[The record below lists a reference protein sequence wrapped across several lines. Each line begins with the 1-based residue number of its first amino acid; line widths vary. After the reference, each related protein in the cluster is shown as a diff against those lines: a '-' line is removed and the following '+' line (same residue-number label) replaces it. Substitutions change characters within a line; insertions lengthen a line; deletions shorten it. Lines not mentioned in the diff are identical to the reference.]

1 VEKVFKKGNSYH
13 LKSKKFLTLLF
24 IVFAMAT
31 GVCAQEKKW
40 SDQADFSFVDTG
52 GNTDVTTLSGKNLLK
67 YEFSDELQ
75 VAWKLGVLYGESG
88 GDKNAG
94 SYFSDLRLDYLFT
107 KHLYS
112 FVNAGWSKDKYAGID
127 SRYYVGPGAG
137 YNFLTGPKHFLL
149 AEISLNYVNEK
160 YTDDTDKE
168 YLGGRAF
175 AEYEY
180 AFTDKN
186 KFSQSVEYLHDFD
199 DSDSYNVNSE
209 TALISALN
217 NYLSLKTS
225 YVVKYNNKPVPST
238 LKETDT
244 ILSVTLVVNF

>member
-1 VEKVFKKGNSYH
+1 M
-13 LKSKKFLTLLF
+13 KSMRFLTALF

-31 GVCAQEKKW
+31 GVCAQEKRW
-40 SDQADFSFVDTG
+40 SDQAELSFVDTG
-52 GNTDVTTLSGKNLLK
+52 GNTDVTSLSAKNLLE

-75 VAWKLGVLYGESG
+75 AAWKLGALYGENDG
-88 GDKNAG
+88 EKNAE
-94 SYFSDLRLDYLFT
+94 SYFSDLRLDYLFA

-112 FVNAGWSKDKYAGID
+112 FVNAGWSKDKFAGIN
-127 SRYYVGPGAG
+127 SLYYAGPGAG
-137 YNFLTGPKHFLL
+137 YKFLAGPKHFLL
-149 AEISLNYVNEK
+149 AEVSLNYVNEE

-209 TALISALN
+209 TALISALSD
-217 NYLSLKTS
+217 YLSLKTS
-225 YVVKYNNKPVPST
+225 YVVKYRNQPVPST
-238 LKETDT
+238 LKDTDT

>member
-1 VEKVFKKGNSYH
+1 M
-13 LKSKKFLTLLF
+13 KSKRFLISLF

-40 SDQADFSFVDTG
+40 SDQAELSFVDTG
-52 GNTDVTTLSGKNLLK
+52 GNTDVTSLSAKNLLK
-67 YEFSDELQ
+67 YECSDELQ
-75 VAWKLGVLYGESG
+75 AAWKLGALYGQSDGE
-88 GDKNAG
+88 KNAE

-107 KHLYS
+107 KHLYA
-112 FVNAGWSKDKYAGID
+112 FGNAGWSKDKFAGID

-137 YNFLTGPKHFLL
+137 YKFLYGPKQFLV
-149 AEISLNYVNEK
+149 AEIGLNYVNEQ
-160 YTDDTDKE
+160 YIDDTDKE

-199 DSDSYNVNSE
+199 DSNNYNVNSE

-217 NYLSLKTS
+217 DYLALKTS
-225 YVVKYNNKPVPST
+225 YIVKYDNQPVPST
-238 LKETDT
+238 LKDTDT

>member
-1 VEKVFKKGNSYH
+1 M
-13 LKSKKFLTLLF
+13 KSKRFLISLF
-24 IVFAMAT
+24 IVFSMVT

-40 SDQADFSFVDTG
+40 SDQAELSFVDTG
-52 GNTDVTTLSGKNLLK
+52 GNTDVTSLSAKNLLK

-75 VAWKLGVLYGESG
+75 AAWKLGVLYGQSDGE
-88 GDKNAG
+88 KNAE

-112 FVNAGWSKDKYAGID
+112 FVNAGWSKDKFAGID
-127 SRYYVGPGAG
+127 SRYYAGPGAG
-137 YNFLTGPKHFLL
+137 YKFFTGPRHFLL

-160 YTDDTDKE
+160 YIDDTDKE

-186 KFSQSVEYLHDFD
+186 KFSQSVEYLHDFE
-199 DSDSYNVNSE
+199 DSNNYNVNLE
-209 TALISALN
+209 TALISALSD
-217 NYLSLKTS
+217 YLSLKTS
-225 YVVKYNNKPVPST
+225 YVVKYDNQPVPST

>member
-1 VEKVFKKGNSYH
+1 M
-13 LKSKKFLTLLF
+13 KSKRFLISLF

-40 SDQADFSFVDTG
+40 SDQAELSFVDTG
-52 GNTDVTTLSGKNLLK
+52 GNTDVTSLSAKNLLK
-67 YEFSDELQ
+67 YECSDDLQ
-75 VAWKLGVLYGESG
+75 AAWKLGALYGQSDGE
-88 GDKNAG
+88 KNAE

-107 KHLYS
+107 KHLYA
-112 FVNAGWSKDKYAGID
+112 FGNAGWSKDKFAGID

-137 YNFLTGPKHFLL
+137 YKFLYGPKHFLV
-149 AEISLNYVNEK
+149 AEIGLNYVNEQ
-160 YTDDTDKE
+160 YIDDTDKE

-199 DSDSYNVNSE
+199 DSNNYNVNSE

-217 NYLSLKTS
+217 DYLALKTS
-225 YVVKYNNKPVPST
+225 YIVKYDNQPVPST
-238 LKETDT
+238 LKDTDT

>member
-1 VEKVFKKGNSYH
+1 MKPMNFFTVLFVF
-13 LKSKKFLTLLF
+13 
-24 IVFAMAT
+24 FAMVT

-40 SDQADFSFVDTG
+40 SDQAELSFVDTG
-52 GNTDVTTLSGKNLLK
+52 GNTDVTSLSANNLLK
-67 YEFSDELQ
+67 YRFSEELQ
-75 VAWKLGVLYGESG
+75 AAWKLGALYGQNDGE
-88 GDKNAG
+88 KNAE

-112 FVNAGWSKDKYAGID
+112 FVNAGWSKDKFAGID

-137 YNFLTGPKHFLL
+137 YKFLVGPKHFLL
-149 AEISLNYVNEK
+149 AEVSLNYVNEE
-160 YTDDTDKE
+160 YIDDTDKE

-175 AEYEY
+175 AKYEY

-186 KFSQSVEYLHDFD
+186 KFSQFVEYLHDFD
-199 DSDSYNVNSE
+199 DRNNYNVNSE

-217 NYLSLKTS
+217 DYLSLKTS
-225 YVVKYNNKPVPST
+225 YVVKYDNQPVPST